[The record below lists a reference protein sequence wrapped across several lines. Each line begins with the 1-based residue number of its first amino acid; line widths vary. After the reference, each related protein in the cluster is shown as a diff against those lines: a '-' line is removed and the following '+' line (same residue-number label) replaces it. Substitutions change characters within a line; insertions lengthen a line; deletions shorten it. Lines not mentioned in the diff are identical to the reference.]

1 MITTI
6 IKKIIFLR
14 NMLIYKKFNFLS
26 RINNSK
32 FRTDPSADF
41 VVSIAT
47 YPKRAHLLPAVFE
60 ALNQQTLLP
69 LKWIVVL
76 TAEEWPG
83 LQLPK
88 YLNKLINR
96 GIEIVWVKNNSFAV
110 KKLLPVMQKYPD
122 LGVIT
127 LDDDIIYHKSLVRG
141 LLNNRTENPET
152 IVGYVGKAMVKKENQ
167 LHMFFREKNAAD
179 KNTPSS
185 QVYLIGWGGIYYP
198 AGSLHEKAFNEDEVR
213 RIVPGRG
220 SDIWFWAATLAN
232 NTNQICLGL
241 PINYNLGVPIPQND
255 KTKPKDRPKTD
266 VLLERFQMAIDY
278 FGIREILLNSL
289 PNQE

>member
-1 MITTI
+1 MDQL
-6 IKKIIFLR
+6 KKNIIFLR
-14 NMLIYKKFNFLS
+14 NLFIYKKWDFLAK
-26 RINNSK
+26 INQTK
-32 FRTDPSADF
+32 FDTDPQADF

-47 YPKRAHLLPAVFE
+47 YPKRAHLLPAVIE
-60 ALNQQTLLP
+60 ALNQQTQLP
-69 LKWIVVL
+69 QKWIVVL
-76 TAEEWPG
+76 TEEEWPE

-88 YLNKLINR
+88 YLNKLIQR
-96 GIEIVWVKNNSFAV
+96 GLEIVWVKNNSFAV

-122 LGVIT
+122 VGVIT
-127 LDDDIIYHKSLVRG
+127 LDDDIIYNKSLVQG
-141 LLNNRTENPET
+141 LLNNRIENPKT

-167 LHMFFREKNAAD
+167 LHMYYREKNAAD
-179 KNTPSS
+179 KNTPSI

-220 SDIWFWAATLAN
+220 SDIWFWVAALAN

-241 PINYNLGVPIPQND
+241 PKDYNLGVPIPQND

-266 VLLERFQMAIDY
+266 VLLERFQLAIDY
-278 FGIREILLNSL
+278 FEVREKLIKLL
-289 PNQE
+289 PNK

>member
-1 MITTI
+1 MHRL
-6 IKKIIFLR
+6 KQKIVFLR
-14 NMLIYKKFNFLS
+14 NHFIYKKWDFLAK
-26 RINNSK
+26 INQTK
-32 FRTDPSADF
+32 LYTDPKADF

-60 ALNQQTLLP
+60 ALNQQTQLP
-69 LKWIVVL
+69 QKWIVVL
-76 TAEEWPG
+76 TEEEWPG

-167 LHMFFREKNAAD
+167 LHMYYREKNAAN

-198 AGSLHEKAFNEDEVR
+198 AGSLHEKAFNEDQVR

-220 SDIWFWAATLAN
+220 SDIWFWAAAIAN

-241 PINYNLGVPIPQND
+241 PKNYNLGVPIPQND

-278 FGIREILLNSL
+278 FELRERLIKLL
-289 PNQE
+289 PNK

>member
-1 MITTI
+1 MNQL
-6 IKKIIFLR
+6 IKKLVRLR
-14 NMLIYKKFNFLS
+14 NFLIYKRWDFISK
-26 RINNSK
+26 INQIKLN
-32 FRTDPSADF
+32 TDPKANF

-47 YPKRAHLLPAVFE
+47 YPKRAHLLPAVIE
-60 ALNQQTLLP
+60 ALNQQTQLP
-69 LKWIVVL
+69 QKWIVVL
-76 TAEEWPG
+76 TEEEWPE

-88 YLNKLINR
+88 YLNKLIQR
-96 GIEIVWVKNNSFAV
+96 GLEIVWVKNNSFAV

-127 LDDDIIYHKSLVRG
+127 LDDDIIYHKSLVKG
-141 LLNNRTENPET
+141 LLNNRTENPKT
-152 IVGYVGKAMVKKENQ
+152 IVGYVGKAMVKNENQ
-167 LHMFFREKNAAD
+167 LHMYYREKNAAN
-179 KNTPSS
+179 KKTPSS

-220 SDIWFWAATLAN
+220 SDIWFWAAALAN

-241 PINYNLGVPIPQND
+241 PEDYNLGVPIPQND

-266 VLLERFQMAIDY
+266 VLLERFQLAIDY
-278 FGIREILLNSL
+278 FEVREKLLKLL
-289 PNQE
+289 PNK